1 MATKNIVASKIASRC
16 TVQLSYAIGKAD
28 PTSLMLD
35 LHGTGLEIEAKL
47 DSIEIY
53 RKFAANVGLI
63 KAELTSFLNNL
74 KGQGARIS
82 LTPAH
87 KRVYKILTGDKASL
101 IANGVKWCSTQRSE
115 VNGSQL
121 SSY

>member
-16 TVQLSYAIGKAD
+16 TVQLSYAIGKAG

-35 LHGTGLEIEAKL
+35 LHGTGLEMEAKL

-63 KAELTSFLNNL
+63 KAELTSLLNNL
-74 KGQGARIS
+74 KGQGARTS
-82 LTPAH
+82 LIPAH
-87 KRVYKILTGDKASL
+87 ERMYKHYH
-101 IANGVKWCSTQRSE
+101 QR
-115 VNGSQL
+115 
-121 SSY
+121 

>member
-1 MATKNIVASKIASRC
+1 
-16 TVQLSYAIGKAD
+16 
-28 PTSLMLD
+28 MLD

-63 KAELTSFLNNL
+63 KAELTSLLNNL

-87 KRVYKILTGDKASL
+87 KRMYKHSH
-101 IANGVKWCSTQRSE
+101 RR
-115 VNGSQL
+115 
-121 SSY
+121 